1 MRDPEAGV
9 WSANSAPRLGVG
21 ACPLGLVT
29 MNVVEMIRK
38 VVLRDH
44 GASLVPPVQVL
55 MLSDVS

>member
-9 WSANSAPRLGVG
+9 WSANSGPQLG
-21 ACPLGLVT
+21 ACPLGLLT

-38 VVLRDH
+38 VVLRDR
-44 GASLVPPVQVL
+44 GASLVPPGQVL